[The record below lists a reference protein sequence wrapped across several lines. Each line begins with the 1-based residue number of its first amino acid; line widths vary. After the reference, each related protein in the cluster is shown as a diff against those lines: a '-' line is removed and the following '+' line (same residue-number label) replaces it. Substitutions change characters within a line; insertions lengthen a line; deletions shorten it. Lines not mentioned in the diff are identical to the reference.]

1 MSMEIIEYL
10 AKIPL
15 FKGLSN
21 VHLEGIASISIKK
34 CFLKDKVIFFE
45 GSESAGFYILISGR
59 VKVYKLSSEGK
70 EQILH
75 FFGPGEPFGEVPA
88 FTGDPFPAYAEAIE
102 DTDAIFIPKN
112 AFVHL
117 IKKDPSL
124 ALNMLAIL
132 SHRLQRFT
140 NVIENLSLKEVPGRL
155 AAYLIYSSENENGAY
170 EFFLDISKGQLASL
184 LGTIPETLS
193 RILTRM
199 VKQGFI
205 DSDGKRFIKI
215 LDKNGLEELANGERH
230 LG

>member
-1 MSMEIIEYL
+1 MQIIEHL
-10 AKIPL
+10 AEIPL
-15 FKGLSN
+15 FKGLPR
-21 VHLEGIASISIKK
+21 VHLESLASISIEKT
-34 CFLKDKVIFFE
+34 FNKDRVIFFE
-45 GSESAGFYILISGR
+45 GSESTGFYIVISGK
-59 VKVYKLSSEGK
+59 VKIYKLSPEGK

-102 DTDAIFIPKN
+102 ETGVLFFPKN
-112 AFVHL
+112 AFVNL

-124 ALNMLAIL
+124 ALNMLAVL

-155 AAYLIYSSENENGAY
+155 AAYLVYSSENEKGAH
-170 EFFLDISKGQLASL
+170 EFSLDISKGQLASL

-215 LDKNGLEELANGERH
+215 LDRGGLEELAKGERH